1 MSRHRST
8 WIAGLALT
16 LGLAAGSAEAAKELG
31 PFKITLRYMPQESV
45 GTSTPTLALGISD
58 RPIQLS
64 IVDGRTV
71 TDPVAIGESSDDDDR
86 VWPVHA
92 SNDLLGW
99 ANEVLN
105 KNAADWGI
113 RLAPDAPLALSG
125 HLLRFNLIESNKPVG
140 SMYTADVR
148 VAFQLK
154 NDRGQVLWEGTGA
167 GDASRYGK
175 SRSQENASEVL
186 SDAIKTAYA
195 TVFAEPAL
203 QDAWLGKTGP
213 VASVTS
219 AAPSATPAAPGIS
232 PAELLAELTKLKKQG
247 FTTDLLVDYVDQKNL
262 SSPLTADDMVK
273 WKEAGMP
280 QEVIKAALGR

>member
-16 LGLAAGSAEAAKELG
+16 LGLVAGSAEAAKELG

-45 GTSTPTLALGISD
+45 GTSTPTLAMGISD

-71 TDPVAIGESSDDDDR
+71 TDPVAIGESTDDDDR

-92 SNDLLGW
+92 ANDLLGW
-99 ANEVLN
+99 TNEVLN
-105 KNAADWGI
+105 KNAADWGV

-125 HLLRFNLIESNKPVG
+125 HLLRFDLTESNKPVG

-167 GDASRYGK
+167 GDATRFGK

-195 TVFAEPAL
+195 TVFAAR
-203 QDAWLGKTGP
+203 
-213 VASVTS
+213 
-219 AAPSATPAAPGIS
+219 AAPLRLRLPPPHPRLRASLRTS
-232 PAELLAELTKLKKQG
+232 
-247 FTTDLLVDYVDQKNL
+247 
-262 SSPLTADDMVK
+262 SSPSSPSSRSRDLPRTCSSTTSIRRICRA
-273 WKEAGMP
+273 P
-280 QEVIKAALGR
+280 